1 MQVQSAFAS
10 GVQGL
15 QRSEQALNEAS
26 AAIARQ
32 PVEQQ
37 QQQRNVESPQP
48 QQTTASSTAESR
60 PVTDELVKLRLAE
73 RDAQASSKVIQ
84 TADQA
89 VGSLIDTR
97 A

>member
-37 QQQRNVESPQP
+37 QRNVESPQP
-48 QQTTASSTAESR
+48 QQATTSSASETR

-73 RDAQASSKVIQ
+73 RDAQANSKVIQ